1 MVFVLLP
8 FGEEAKLGTSLVNVV
23 FFSVLLSWLFVRQSV
38 VETKR
43 VVDIRQCIVQA
54 VLPRLRLNSVV

>member
-23 FFSVLLSWLFVRQSV
+23 FFSVLSSWFLLRQSV
-38 VETKR
+38 VKTKR
-43 VVDIRQCIVQA
+43 VINIRQCIVQA
-54 VLPRLRLNSVV
+54 VLHRLWLNGVV